1 MLAASSTAVNIAPN
15 NNNGLNRG
23 NNNNNNLNV
32 VPVTNPQMTIQE
44 LLASQGFGSG
54 QQVAILVIAP
64 QNLASVQGLFG
75 GQQQQQFFGRGYGQQ
90 QTLASN
96 QQQLLVEAPA
106 QPVSVHYKSQSIPL
120 NVQHTHIPAPT
131 PEVKLSTSQEEPHKI
146 IHGLYNILYNIL
158 YGFHLTFFFF

>member
-1 MLAASSTAVNIAPN
+1 
-15 NNNGLNRG
+15 
-23 NNNNNNLNV
+23 
-32 VPVTNPQMTIQE
+32 MTIQE

-64 QNLASVQGLFG
+64 QNLASVQGLIG
-75 GQQQQQFFGRGYGQQ
+75 GQQQQQVFGRGYSQQ
-90 QTLASN
+90 QTASSN
-96 QQQLLVEAPA
+96 QLLVEAPA

-146 IHGLYNILYNIL
+146 IHGLYNILYNSL
-158 YGFHLTFFFF
+158 YGFHLISFFLLLNYRNHPPSDSGGM

>member
-1 MLAASSTAVNIAPN
+1 M
-15 NNNGLNRG
+15 
-23 NNNNNNLNV
+23 NV

-75 GQQQQQFFGRGYGQQ
+75 GQQQQQVFGRGYGQQ
-90 QTLASN
+90 QTASSN
-96 QQQLLVEAPA
+96 QLLVEAPA

-146 IHGLYNILYNIL
+146 IHGLYNILYSIL

>member
-1 MLAASSTAVNIAPN
+1 
-15 NNNGLNRG
+15 
-23 NNNNNNLNV
+23 
-32 VPVTNPQMTIQE
+32 MTIQE

-64 QNLASVQGLFG
+64 QNLASVQGLLG

-146 IHGLYNILYNIL
+146 IHGLYNILYNSF
-158 YGFHLTFFFF
+158 YGFQLISFFLPLNRNHPPSDSGGM